1 MLAPVDVLVRTSAE
15 RSSVELRGVL
25 CRVLRQDILT
35 IGILSGRQT
44 GWCGAVVACRSGLRA
59 PVGLLGPAPGM
70 SAGPNVQDRE
80 IASGESSESEA
91 AVSARSWAGA

>member
-1 MLAPVDVLVRTSAE
+1 VLVRTSAE

-35 IGILSGRQT
+35 IGILSGRPT

-59 PVGLLGPAPGM
+59 PVSRWGRHRACRLGP
-70 SAGPNVQDRE
+70 SVQDRE